1 MSTKRFKQI
10 LPTSKFA
17 LSTEEDTYTSVSV
30 DGDMREIPE
39 VETDENVLS
48 DEVFANERE
57 KGTKYRISAQLDMTV
72 LVNDPYI
79 GFNGLPTSAPYQ
91 SLSNPTA
98 WCGANNDLNDPI
110 NGGSSNYGENDI
122 YPLLGDK
129 NSENNWFTKVLYPE
143 SYMPN
148 DTQIGFSTQINS
160 GVDMQIQ
167 DGLPIIG
174 IKYIEID
181 EQMYPCLITETDV
194 QLQADDYVYINP
206 KYMYSPHSTPS
217 MVGNFIARHV
227 AGFRRVVITTLNPL
241 DLGITL
247 DGFLPADT
255 KLFVIDSPIMDV
267 NKASPNLINGLDVI
281 DKNILTSTDGLDS
294 IKFNGSYKRVI
305 GVSKND
311 IDEEVY
317 TTTTNFSSVNN
328 NQHTMITVTNPHGLE
343 KGFFIECQ
351 MKKTLI
357 NNQWITSLPTSIN
370 PYFTGV
376 FRVDSVVDDYTFI
389 IDANSTSST
398 ITQGDMQFKVVDAI
412 ASDYMIRQFK
422 ELTTI
427 NDYVI
432 DKTAFAENIYKDGTF
447 LINFIKDVDTNGLT
461 DYLGRP
467 LSELFVGVI
476 KRAGS
481 KDYDWAPVVSHFS
494 HIIRGQEGNTDTGL
508 GDPGSSPIPGVLP
521 VTSYS
526 GSLVAGKITDPLEN
540 TYGIS
545 DFPSNR
551 QAATNIQLD
560 NDNNITSVDYH
571 YGTDT
576 TSDGKY
582 LGDLVEYNRGE
593 LSERV
598 ISDVYHRFNTT
609 WRAFGFYNGCDGY
622 GGAYEGLYYKPFH
635 RYQIKKWADAVEAA
649 TPPAAQPDDPFSA
662 YTEAIQ
668 FEGVPT
674 YAEEVQGLKIWRDLL
689 GPGNFDSVGGLDYPF
704 LNGGHYLYNNI
715 KIYLRRQTPGRSG
728 FDLRVIQPNFIPG
741 ITTYTP
747 DESC

>member
-79 GFNGLPTSAPYQ
+79 GFNGLPKTGVPYQ
-91 SLSNPTA
+91 SLSNPTET
-98 WCGANNDLNDPI
+98 CTFYDGM
-110 NGGSSNYGENDI
+110 SSANYGENDI
-122 YPLLGDK
+122 YPLLNNKNDK
-129 NSENNWFTKVLYPE
+129 NNWFTKVLYPE

-148 DTQIGFSTQINS
+148 DTQIGFSKQIYS
-160 GVDMQIQ
+160 GCTINRQ

-174 IKYIEID
+174 VRFVELD
-181 EQMYPCLITETDV
+181 DQMYPCLITETDV
-194 QLQADDYVYINP
+194 QLQPDDYVYIDL
-206 KYMYSPHSTPS
+206 KYLYNSAGAVSQS
-217 MVGNFIARHV
+217 MTFPFLVEYLI
-227 AGFRRVVITTLNPL
+227 GFRRVVTTTLNPL

-247 DGFLPADT
+247 DGYLPADS
-255 KLFVIDSPIMDV
+255 KLFVIDSPLTNV
-267 NKASPNLINGLDVI
+267 NKVSPTFINSLPLYRRNPLQNLNDFRV
-281 DKNILTSTDGLDS
+281 S
-294 IKFNGSYKRVI
+294 GSYKRVI

-311 IDEEVY
+311 ISPNGYGVSNSYVAVDRDNTLNATNGQY
-317 TTTTNFSSVNN
+317 TR
-328 NQHTMITVTNPHGLE
+328 ITVTNPHGLSA
-343 KGFFIECQ
+343 GFYIASRI
-351 MKKTLI
+351 KTI
-357 NNQWITSLPTSIN
+357 QNNVTPGSQDHLN
-370 PYFTGV
+370 HYLTGI
-376 FRVDSVVDDYTFI
+376 FRVDSVVDEYTFI
-389 IDANSTSST
+389 IDANRTNPLISKTD
-398 ITQGDMQFKVVDAI
+398 IEFKVVDAI
-412 ASDYMIRQFK
+412 ASDYMIRVFK
-422 ELTTI
+422 ELSTTD
-427 NDYVI
+427 DYVI
-432 DKTAFAENIYKDGTF
+432 DRTAFAENIYKDGTF
-447 LINFIKDVDTNGLT
+447 LLNFIKDIETEGLT

-476 KRAGS
+476 KRAGRS
-481 KDYDWAPVVSHFS
+481 GYDWTNVVSHFS
-494 HIIRGQEGNTDTGL
+494 HIMRGIEGNVDTGL
-508 GDPGSSPIPGVLP
+508 GNPGSSPIPGVMP
-521 VTSYS
+521 VISDGYNASVNKSSETTS
-526 GSLVAGKITDPLEN
+526 PLEFKYN
-540 TYGIS
+540 FPTKAVVYPSGRSSLLSEYGS
-545 DFPSNR
+545 DTLSE
-551 QAATNIQLD
+551 
-560 NDNNITSVDYH
+560 Y
-571 YGTDT
+571 YGDI
-576 TSDGKY
+576 
-582 LGDLVEYNRGE
+582 VEYNRGE

-598 ISDVYHRFNTT
+598 ISDVYHRFNTQY
-609 WRAFGFYNGCDGY
+609 REVGYLDSCDGY

>member
-17 LSTEEDTYTSVSV
+17 LSTEEDTYTSVPL

-39 VETDENVLS
+39 VETDENVLA
-48 DEVFANERE
+48 DEVFENERE

-79 GFNGLPTSAPYQ
+79 GFNGLPTADPYQ
-91 SLSNPTA
+91 SLTNPTA
-98 WCGANNDLNDPI
+98 WCAANDDLSDPI
-110 NGGSSNYGENDI
+110 NGGASNYGENDI
-122 YPLLGDK
+122 YPLLNNK
-129 NSENNWFTKVLYPE
+129 NSEDNWFTKVLYPE

-148 DTQIGFSTQINS
+148 DTQIGFSKLITAPSRKIY
-160 GVDMQIQ
+160 IQ

-174 IKYIEID
+174 VEFVVISD
-181 EQMYPCLITETDV
+181 VMYPCFVTETDV
-194 QLQADDYVYINP
+194 KLQPDDYVYINP
-206 KYMYSPHSTPS
+206 LYFNTNNTTTINEGVKLAKNMSE
-217 MVGNFIARHV
+217 FQ
-227 AGFRRVVITTLNPL
+227 RVITTTLNPVDL
-241 DLGITL
+241 DITI

-255 KLFVIDSPIMDV
+255 KLFVIDYPMV
-267 NKASPNLINGLDVI
+267 NPNKPNSSAFTNLNPTEQDFLLNLSNFRFI
-281 DKNILTSTDGLDS
+281 
-294 IKFNGSYKRVI
+294 GSYKRVI
-305 GVSKND
+305 GVSKDD
-311 IDEEVY
+311 IDNN
-317 TTTTNFSSVNN
+317 TTITSTSVTSINN
-328 NQHTMITVTNPHGLE
+328 GQQTKVTVSNPHGLS
-343 KGFFIECQ
+343 KGFYVE
-351 MKKTLI
+351 MPYTGG
-357 NNQWITSLPTSIN
+357 SLVN
-370 PYFTGV
+370 DDFTGI
-376 FRVDSVVDDYTFI
+376 FRIDSIVDDNNFI
-389 IDANSTSST
+389 IDANINTVNNNTSVT
-398 ITQGDMQFKVVDAI
+398 YKVVDAI
-412 ASDYMIRQFK
+412 ASDYMIRVFK
-422 ELTTI
+422 ELTDI

-467 LSELFVGVI
+467 LSELFVGII

-521 VTSYS
+521 VTSY
-526 GSLVAGKITDPLEN
+526 GGALVAGKTTEPLEN

-545 DFPSNR
+545 DYPSKR
-551 QAATNIQLD
+551 QGGDNIVIVQ
-560 NDNNITSVDYH
+560 NEITSVDYH

-598 ISDVYHRFNTT
+598 ISDIYHRFNTT
-609 WRAFGFYNGCDGY
+609 WRAFGYYNGCDGFA
-622 GGAYEGLYYKPFH
+622 GAYEGMYYKPFH

-715 KIYLRRQTPGRSG
+715 KITLRRQTPGRSG
-728 FDLRVIQPNFIPG
+728 FDLRVIDPNFLPSR
-741 ITTYTP
+741 TTYIP